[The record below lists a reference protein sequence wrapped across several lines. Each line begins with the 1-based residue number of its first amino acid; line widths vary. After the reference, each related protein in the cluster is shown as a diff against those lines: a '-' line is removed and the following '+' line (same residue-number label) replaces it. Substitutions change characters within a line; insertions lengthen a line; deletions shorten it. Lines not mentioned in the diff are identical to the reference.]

1 MRCALMILAT
11 MLVAGCQPASRVG
24 TSDVPSYRGD
34 SARTGVMPGPGPSA
48 QPRVTWKFQADSPIR
63 SSPTVVG
70 GTVFVAAEDGLVL
83 ALELSTGRE
92 RWRTDVGA
100 ELGAATPLAIDDGIV
115 LGDRAGVVHALDRQ
129 TGAEQW
135 RATVDGPI
143 AGAAADGG
151 DSIMVATESGTAYQ
165 IDPSSGEIEW
175 QSELPGG
182 VSRSIAATDD
192 LVYCAVSGG
201 LLVVLHAHDG
211 SIAWQAEVATGG
223 DGGTPTV
230 AAGLAFA
237 ATGLDTDDLETR
249 GIVALDARTGEMR
262 WHLPSPTGAV
272 TYTPAVVDDT
282 AYIVSEDESVV
293 AVDVDTGELRWS
305 ATTGAPNDALPSVW
319 ADSLYVG
326 TMGGTLQALDTSD
339 GTLRWEVEI
348 RGVPYSPVVT
358 GGLVLVGTNAGVL
371 YAFGSEAP

>member
-1 MRCALMILAT
+1 MRATVIIAAVVLAF
-11 MLVAGCQPASRVG
+11 GCGQASRAG
-24 TSDVPSYRGD
+24 KADVPTYRGD
-34 SARTGVMPGPGPSA
+34 SARTGAMPGPGPSGKPHVA
-48 QPRVTWKFQADSPIR
+48 WTFQADSAIR
-63 SSPTVVG
+63 SSPTVSG
-70 GTVFVAAEDGLVL
+70 DTVFVSAVDGVVH
-83 ALELSTGRE
+83 ALEVSTGRE

-100 ELGAATPLAIDDGIV
+100 ELGAATPLAIDGQMV
-115 LGDRAGVVHALDRQ
+115 VGDRAGLVHALDPK
-129 TGAEQW
+129 TGTERW

-165 IDPSSGEIEW
+165 IDPSSGEMEW

-201 LLVVLHAHDG
+201 LLVALRAHDG

-249 GIVALDARTGEMR
+249 GVVALDARTGEMR
-262 WHLPSPTGAV
+262 WHLPSPTGAA

-305 ATTGAPNDALPSVW
+305 VTTGAPNDALPSVW
-319 ADSLYVG
+319 VDSLYVG